1 MANLVE
7 QIAAAK
13 SGVESDFISP
23 RDLKICLDAFY
34 KEIENTGTSQGILS
48 ILEKRKC
55 ITSEQRSFLIQG
67 IDEDE
72 IAGLEIKNRPAIE
85 NFLGLRRGGSV
96 TSRSAT
102 GIQIKCTHC
111 GAMFKIKQ
119 LPKKV
124 SKFKCGK
131 CQKYFIVTEKA
142 LLRGSKTGLTA
153 KTEGK
158 IIAQKGGTISLDGA
172 QSKQLANKAREA
184 KNKQQANASQNNQ
197 VAEKP
202 KVDEAP
208 PGKKVLKVNIEE
220 MFNEGAMFVGTKF
233 DTPMPAVP
241 QDYDDGYETTEVPS
255 KAAAKPKPKKDSVS
269 SLADEA
275 AMNFGANFNKPKTP
289 EKPKPKKDS
298 IGSLA
303 DEAAMNFGANFN
315 KPKTPEKPKPKKDS
329 IGSLADEAAMNFG
342 ANFNKP
348 KTPEKPKPKKDSI
361 GSLADEAAMNF
372 GANFNKPKTP
382 ESHGGTAI
390 PGNNSGMGGGMT
402 ISGDSGM
409 GGGMTI
415 PSNDSGMGGGMTIS
429 GNDSGMGGGMTISG
443 DSGMGG
449 GMTISGNDSGMG
461 GGMTIPSNDSGMGG
475 GMTISG
481 DSGMGGGM
489 TISGNDSGMGG
500 GMTISGNDS
509 GMGGGMTISG
519 NDSGMGGGM
528 TISGNDSGMG
538 GGMTISGN
546 DSGMGG
552 GMTISGNDSGMG
564 GGMTISGNDSG
575 MGGGMTISG
584 NDSGMG
590 GGMTISGDS
599 GMGGGMTISGD
610 SGMGGGM
617 TISGDSGMGGG
628 MTIPGNDSGMGGGM
642 TISGNSGM
650 GGGMTIPGNNP
661 GMGGGMTIS
670 GDSGM
675 GGGMTIPGNN
685 PVTGGG
691 MTIPGNDS
699 GTGGMSIPG
708 HLGSMPNSGEDG
720 QDFSVDGLKMPTSFE
735 IPSNPND
742 MLNLGFSTTDPD
754 ENDGDSMGTMELDPQ
769 ALKLAMEEKKRREEE
784 ERKQK
789 AAAQQAQPLSPQMQE
804 AVNASRSLSL
814 KESAFLVRHAMN
826 FAYIDMEDMK
836 DIVQEQQNCGE
847 NFAGVL
853 LQKRY
858 VTVFQYKNLEDN
870 LNKDKVA
877 GRLNKVKLDTNDEI
891 QRFFGLKES
900 KTLIRFSCPHCGTK
914 YKVRINVKG
923 GKFKCGTCKEYFFL
937 KK

>member
-315 KPKTPEKPKPKKDS
+315 KPKTPE
-329 IGSLADEAAMNFG
+329 
-342 ANFNKP
+342 
-348 KTPEKPKPKKDSI
+348 
-361 GSLADEAAMNF
+361 
-372 GANFNKPKTP
+372 
-382 ESHGGTAI
+382 SHGGTAI

-481 DSGMGGGM
+481 
-489 TISGNDSGMGG
+489 DSGMGG